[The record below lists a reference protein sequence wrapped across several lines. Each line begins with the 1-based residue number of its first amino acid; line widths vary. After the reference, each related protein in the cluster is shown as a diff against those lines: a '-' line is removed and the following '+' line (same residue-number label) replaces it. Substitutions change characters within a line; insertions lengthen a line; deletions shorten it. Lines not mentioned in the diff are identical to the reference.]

1 MKAVILASG
10 YATRLYPLTIN
21 KTKAL
26 LDIAGKPIIEQV
38 IQKIPKGITDICIIT
53 NSKFKKDFDEWLKN
67 FSCGRNLRLI
77 DDGSADNSNRLGSI
91 GDLDFAVKN
100 LGMDDLLVIASDNLF
115 DFKID
120 KALEFFKAINQDT
133 LGVYDTQ
140 NKEEARKLGV
150 VELQGD
156 NEIKW
161 FYEKPAEPKSP
172 LVSTGIYFFTK
183 DSVSLVEEY
192 INETHSREGPG
203 LFIEWLLR
211 KKKVYG
217 FPLKGRWYDIGS
229 IESYKKAR
237 EEWARKS

>member
-1 MKAVILASG
+1 MKAVILAAG

-120 KALEFFKAINQDT
+120 KALEFFKAINQD
-133 LGVYDTQ
+133 
-140 NKEEARKLGV
+140 
-150 VELQGD
+150 
-156 NEIKW
+156 
-161 FYEKPAEPKSP
+161 
-172 LVSTGIYFFTK
+172 
-183 DSVSLVEEY
+183 
-192 INETHSREGPG
+192 
-203 LFIEWLLR
+203 
-211 KKKVYG
+211 
-217 FPLKGRWYDIGS
+217 
-229 IESYKKAR
+229 
-237 EEWARKS
+237 